1 MEEIRGR
8 TDLRSKKPKTQ
19 HALQSISV
27 PAAAPQ
33 SWGGGGV
40 VLVEKGG
47 KKGGEKGKKEK
58 FEIESREDTALSPT
72 DANHKASPGV
82 FCSTQ
87 RCRQSFA
94 ICCFNQN
101 AGLGWG
107 GGWSM
112 RSAFPTPPRCGSGRA
127 GCTLAAS
134 SLLSPATGK
143 PARNTWVGNAQ
154 AAGGGMLQLLRPPAW
169 HGGGVCA
176 VRNPAD
182 GSQIPARPLP

>member
-1 MEEIRGR
+1 MSACGR
-8 TDLRSKKPKTQ
+8 DQRKNRFKKQETQNSACTAVRLCASSCPPK
-19 HALQSISV
+19 L
-27 PAAAPQ
+27 
-33 SWGGGGV
+33 GGGGGGVGWV

-47 KKGGEKGKKEK
+47 KKGREKGKKEK
-58 FEIESREDTALSPT
+58 SEIESGEDTALSPT
-72 DANHKASPGV
+72 DA

-169 HGGGVCA
+169 HGGGCA